1 MSDQLQPNP
10 LKFCNDCGFMLKPR
24 GVYEKRQMPEGD
36 DIDGSNNSAP
46 VKSRLVN
53 YCSKCD
59 KIANE
64 DQREV
69 ESQVVYANV
78 ILKDTSA
85 SLAVFSNDL
94 IHDPTLMST
103 NSSHGDAEA
112 CSNCGA
118 TQAVFFMSHSQKKG
132 QEMSLVFI
140 CKKCGYKWLRAGTE
154 RAD

>member
-1 MSDQLQPNP
+1 MSASADQLKPNP

-24 GVYEKRQMPEGD
+24 GVYKKTERTEAD
-36 DIDGSNNSAP
+36 DADKPASNESY
-46 VKSRLVN
+46 LVN
-53 YCSKCD
+53 YCSKCGR
-59 KIANE
+59 IANE
-64 DQREV
+64 EQREV

-103 NSSHGDAEA
+103 SGDGEA
-112 CSNCGA
+112 CMKCRKKE
-118 TQAVFFMSHSQKKG
+118 TVFFMSHSQKKG

-140 CKKCGYKWLRAGTE
+140 CKGCGHKWLKAGTE